1 MSGGA
6 CIEGNTLVL
15 GDSSYL
21 EHHGILG
28 QKWGIRRFQNKD
40 GSRTAEGKKR
50 YKTMQAAHGTR
61 ARGNSPF
68 DRAKNQAI
76 DKAKG
81 EFNKLLDDTRYG
93 KNKAKYDAAVDEW
106 DKAQT
111 HRYEE
116 YEREFDKYASIAGM
130 ANAYRWGWDQPN
142 TGFGSRDN
150 MLKFAADF
158 YKYDDGD
165 QGKFNSYDYF
175 LVGKGENPNDVQDRA
190 FKASSAIWDLAKED
204 AKDLFG
210 DLADKKDGP
219 GSTVGTSFASSM
231 FDYATTASPIT
242 MVDESSGLRYTDKEI
257 KQMQEDIRKFSAEAK
272 RLGTV
277 SHSGAFVEDGT
288 LYLEHH
294 GIKGQRWGLRRFQ
307 NSDGSLTDAGRKRYG
322 IVSGAKK
329 AASMVGAG
337 AKKTFD
343 AGKKA
348 ATVIKDHRE
357 KAAEA
362 KKAKLKE
369 KASKSRL
376 GVLANKDLFTADEM
390 RKLNERFKIED
401 EMAMAS
407 LKKGADIVSNIATI
421 AKGVKDVNSAVE
433 EITGKTINP
442 FTKAKNEA
450 DLRKA
455 EAQADKAEA
464 QADKER
470 SEADK
475 AARNNTKDA
484 ESKAKQEKESAT
496 KEKEAATEKKAS
508 DNADKELEAIK
519 ADTAKKASDI
529 SSKYDSPKS
538 DGPKGLPEHTP
549 APKANQNEELS
560 RTIKDI
566 ASKLDSGRVVL
577 GRDKQ
582 AESSASNTPKLSGP
596 TVKDRFNADSPAF
609 KQLSAAISAANANKP
624 SNVKAPKGKNID
636 VPDEYKPG
644 AKKPKSN
651 KELSKSLNELTK
663 MAAKNLDIAKDKKSD
678 PSSTTSKILEKNKK
692 TLDNL
697 KSDDGLANAIGGL
710 LKPKEKRAANK
721 AKIEALSKKV
731 KNTKDP
737 KLREKYIKDLANE
750 ATLLDIEDFEKFA
763 NGTLFK
769 HSALSSDELAHYG
782 VLGMKWGKHI
792 MAGKGLLP
800 KLESSGGGGGGAP
813 EEEEDEENK
822 IDPNYSR
829 DKNKL
834 PGKKHLNKATEYANK
849 AAADRAKAQAEEAK
863 MHKAQAEAAS
873 LDRKVKG
880 ASFWN
885 DSDGYFVS
893 KQRPADKKRVKQLR
907 AEAKEHRQAS
917 KRYASSAGSN
927 AAKSGKEYKKWIK
940 TPSGLYDKTMR
951 HDFIVE
957 DGTLYLEHHGIKG
970 QRWGVRRFQ
979 NPDGTLTDKGRKH
992 YQKKLD
998 REKRKQVSSDNLRG
1012 TLERQHGIAVGAS
1025 GVLSAISGAL
1035 TVAAVVS
1042 NPATI
1047 AAGAAIAA
1055 AVSAGITH
1063 GSYSIA
1069 EAWEGRGSRIRK
1081 KRIAKYENMLKQDA
1095 FFVEDGT
1102 LYLEHFGI
1110 KNMKW
1115 GIRRFQNKDG
1125 SLTEAGKKRYSKV
1138 GENVVGGGG
1147 GGAPEEDEEMK
1158 KKIEEAAKK
1167 AGMTVAEYRKK
1178 MGSKLYDMF
1187 GGKYKKEASEQKR
1200 KGRTDQYIAGPEQN
1214 KNTKH
1219 LLDTEYSKSLRRG
1232 AERKSRDAAIF
1243 GKAADEVKRKQASA
1257 LGKGLKAKADYYS
1270 KQVDFIEKT
1279 SSEKIMGRRDWKGN
1293 LRDSEPYTSVRDSK
1307 RAYDKTAQG
1316 KLDKVRYAVQRTKQK
1331 AYNAAG
1337 GEYKRQADLGRVY
1350 LKREKAKENRA
1361 IKRGNS
1367 YDAEAAR
1374 TWQDV
1379 YRKSTNEMERAYE
1392 KSIAGRYD
1400 KLKATITE
1408 RGKAKGSS
1416 QIPTK
1421 NSSPDQIPTNR
1432 PVSREKTKRAVKGS
1446 IKVGERRHG
1455 STTSQ
1460 QGIKQGEKHEGLRTH
1475 TLPKMKSTTAKP
1487 MRKLTSKE
1495 LSKIRSEARV
1505 KQLKKDGDYTG
1516 EYKKKRRK

>member
-6 CIEGNTLVL
+6 YIEGNTLIL
-15 GDSSYL
+15 GDSS
-21 EHHGILG
+21 
-28 QKWGIRRFQNKD
+28 
-40 GSRTAEGKKR
+40 
-50 YKTMQAAHGTR
+50 
-61 ARGNSPF
+61 
-68 DRAKNQAI
+68 
-76 DKAKG
+76 
-81 EFNKLLDDTRYG
+81 
-93 KNKAKYDAAVDEW
+93 
-106 DKAQT
+106 
-111 HRYEE
+111 
-116 YEREFDKYASIAGM
+116 
-130 ANAYRWGWDQPN
+130 
-142 TGFGSRDN
+142 
-150 MLKFAADF
+150 
-158 YKYDDGD
+158 
-165 QGKFNSYDYF
+165 
-175 LVGKGENPNDVQDRA
+175 
-190 FKASSAIWDLAKED
+190 
-204 AKDLFG
+204 
-210 DLADKKDGP
+210 
-219 GSTVGTSFASSM
+219 
-231 FDYATTASPIT
+231 
-242 MVDESSGLRYTDKEI
+242 
-257 KQMQEDIRKFSAEAK
+257 
-272 RLGTV
+272 
-277 SHSGAFVEDGT
+277 
-288 LYLEHH
+288 YLEHH

-348 ATVIKDHRE
+348 ATVIKAHRE
-357 KAAEA
+357 KAAEE

-401 EMAMAS
+401 EMTMAS
-407 LKKGADIVSNIATI
+407 LKKGAEVVSNIATI
-421 AKGVKDVNSAVE
+421 ARGVRDVNSAVE

-442 FTKAKNEA
+442 FKKSKNEA

-455 EAQADKAEA
+455 EAQAKKAEA
-464 QADKER
+464 AADKER

-475 AARNNTKDA
+475 AARDNTKDA
-484 ESKAKQEKESAT
+484 ESKAKQEKESAA

-508 DNADKELEAIK
+508 DNANKEIDDIK
-519 ADTAKKASDI
+519 ADTAKKAADI
-529 SSKYDSPKS
+529 SSKYDSPKK

-549 APKANQNEELS
+549 APKAKENEELS

-566 ASKLDSGRVVL
+566 ASKLDSGRMVL

-582 AESSASNTPKLSGP
+582 AESGASNTPKLSGP
-596 TVKDRFNADSPAF
+596 TIKDHFNADSPAF
-609 KQLSAAISAANANKP
+609 KQLSAAINAANANKP
-624 SNVKAPKGKNID
+624 SNVKAPKAKNID

-651 KELSKSLNELTK
+651 DELSKSLNELTK
-663 MAAKNLDIAKDKKSD
+663 MAAKNLDVAKDKKSD
-678 PSSTTSKILEKNKK
+678 PSSTSSKILEKNKK

-800 KLESSGGGGGGAP
+800 KLESSGGGGGGSP
-813 EEEEDEENK
+813 EEEDDEENK

-834 PGKKHLNKATEYANK
+834 PGKKHLDKATEYANK

-917 KRYASSAGSN
+917 KRYASSASSN

-940 TPSGLYDKTMR
+940 TPSGLYDNAMR

-979 NPDGTLTDKGRKH
+979 NADGTLTDKGRKH

-1012 TLERQHGIAVGAS
+1012 TLERQHGLAVGAS
-1025 GVLSAISGAL
+1025 GVLSAITGAL
-1035 TVAAVVS
+1035 TVAAIVS

-1055 AVSAGITH
+1055 TVSAGLTH
-1063 GSYSIA
+1063 GTYSVA

-1081 KRIAKYENMLKQDA
+1081 KKIAKYEDMLKQDA
-1095 FFVEDGT
+1095 FIVEDGT

-1115 GIRRFQNKDG
+1115 GVRRFQNKDG
-1125 SLTEAGKKRYSKV
+1125 SLTDAGKKRYGS
-1138 GENVVGGGG
+1138 GEELSSGGGGG

-1167 AGMTVAEYRKK
+1167 AGMTVDEYRKK
-1178 MGSKLYDMF
+1178 MGSKLYDLF
-1187 GGKYKKEASEQKR
+1187 GGKYKKEAEDLRKRQLESSKNARLLEKEGGKKNEDANSERVNANVYGHYAKEANKSYEKSIAGRYDKLKATMAERGKAKKKEASEQKR

-1243 GKAADEVKRKQASA
+1243 GKSADEVKRKQASA
-1257 LGKGLKAKADYYS
+1257 LGKGQKAKADYYG
-1270 KQVDFIEKT
+1270 KQVDSIEKR
-1279 SSEKIMGRRDWKGN
+1279 SSEKIMGQRDWKGK

-1316 KLDKVRYAVQRTKQK
+1316 KLDKARYAVQRTKQ
-1331 AYNAAG
+1331 
-1337 GEYKRQADLGRVY
+1337 RVKNT
-1350 LKREKAKENRA
+1350 L
-1361 IKRGNS
+1361 
-1367 YDAEAAR
+1367 EAR
-1374 TWQDV
+1374 
-1379 YRKSTNEMERAYE
+1379 
-1392 KSIAGRYD
+1392 
-1400 KLKATITE
+1400 
-1408 RGKAKGSS
+1408 GSS

-1421 NSSPDQIPTNR
+1421 NSSPDQSPTNR
-1432 PVSREKTKRAVKGS
+1432 PIFREKTKRAVKGS
-1446 IKVGERRHG
+1446 IKVGERHHR
-1455 STTSQ
+1455 SDTSQ

-1475 TLPKMKSTTAKP
+1475 VLPKMKSAMATAKP

-1495 LSKIRSEARV
+1495 LSKIRSEARI